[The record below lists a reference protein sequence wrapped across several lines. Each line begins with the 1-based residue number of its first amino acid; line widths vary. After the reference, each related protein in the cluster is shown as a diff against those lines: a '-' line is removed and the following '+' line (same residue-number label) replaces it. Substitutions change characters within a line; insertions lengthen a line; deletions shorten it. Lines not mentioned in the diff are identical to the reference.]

1 MSIFTGIMIYVLA
14 WWMMFFCILPLNIQ
28 SIIKP
33 TDGSMP
39 GAPMNPDLKRKVILT
54 TLVSIGVWIVIYLLI
69 KADLISFRD
78 IAAKMS
84 M

>member
-1 MSIFTGIMIYVLA
+1 MTWFSGIVVFVLV
-14 WWMMFFCILPLNIQ
+14 WWMMFFCILPLRIK
-28 SIIKP
+28 SIEKP

-39 GAPMNPDLKRKVILT
+39 GAPVNPYIGYKILLT
-54 TLVSIGVWIVIYLLI
+54 TLVASVVWFAIYEII

-78 IAAKMS
+78 IAQKMV